1 MEGHRISFRLARCLL
16 KMTKIKARKTIEYR
30 QKLEK
35 DLVGILEGLR
45 RDVEKNVLSVLKGK
59 EKDFKKN
66 FFLRKEIAHVS
77 TILNEK
83 KILTQIERDEK

>member
-1 MEGHRISFRLARCLL
+1 LEGHRISFRLARCLL

-30 QKLEK
+30 QKSEK

-59 EKDFKKN
+59 EKNSKKN